1 MKKLMLIALA
11 LIALQINAQDN
22 RPGYNGDRGSKMK
35 DVSPEESANLK
46 AKRMTLNLDL
56 SEKQQDQVYQLFLKN
71 EKERQEMREAR
82 QGQGE
87 RPSKE
92 AMENIR
98 LDKQIEM
105 KRQMKGIL
113 NQEQYSKWEKL
124 MEENRQNF
132 QGGKEKRRGPK

>member
-11 LIALQINAQDN
+11 LLALQVNAQDN
-22 RPGYNGDRGSKMK
+22 RPGYNGERGSKMK

-82 QGQGE
+82 QAQTE

-92 AMENIR
+92 EMESVR

-105 KRQMKGIL
+105 KKQMKGIL
-113 NQEQYSKWEKL
+113 TQEQYTKWEKL
-124 MEENRQNF
+124 MESRQQNY